1 MFRRAVGVY
10 HEMQMWTEIR
20 RRVLTGE
27 SSKRAICREYGI
39 HWGTLKKI
47 LAHAEPPGY
56 RQQAPRRKWVLGP
69 FLPTIHEMLESDRT
83 SPKKQRHTAQ
93 RIYDR
98 LRREHG
104 YGGSYTSVRN
114 AVRAWRQGQQ
124 EVFVPLS
131 HPLAHAQADF
141 GEATVELGAQRIKVA
156 LFVMTLLHSDTVFC
170 QVFPRECT
178 ETFQE
183 GHRRAF
189 EFFGG
194 VPQRIS
200 YDNSK
205 IAVARIVARR
215 GATPTAEFLRLQ
227 SHYLFQH
234 HFCLVRRANE
244 KGHVENLLGF
254 ARRNFL
260 VPIPRVES
268 LEALNQTLTEHCR
281 ADLGRQLR
289 GQAAPK
295 AQLLEQERGELLP
308 LPSDRFEA
316 RRIETPQ
323 VNSESL
329 VRFDGNDY
337 SVPTPYAHRQL
348 IAIGGIEQ
356 VRLLAGEE
364 VVAVHPRC
372 WEKEQTF
379 FNPLHYL
386 ALLERKPGA
395 FDYARPLEN
404 WDLPACYETLRRRQE
419 GELGRSGTRE
429 FIKVLRLLE
438 HATLSELT
446 AAIERALDI
455 GATTVDAVRLLLQG
469 QREEPTRWFRLDGR
483 PHLASVQV
491 PPPNLRQY
499 ASLRET
505 GEPCV
510 AHEPCT
516 ASEPCLTG
524 TGGDA

>member
-1 MFRRAVGVY
+1 
-10 HEMQMWTEIR
+10 MQMWTEIR

-27 SSKRAICREYGI
+27 CSKRAICREYNI

-47 LAHAEPPGY
+47 LAHPEPPGY
-56 RQQAPRRKWVLGP
+56 RKQGPRRKWVLDP
-69 FLPTIHEMLESDRT
+69 FLPIIYEILQSDRT
-83 SPKKQRHTAQ
+83 SPKKQRHTAK
-93 RIYDR
+93 RIFDR
-98 LRREHG
+98 LRREHA
-104 YGGSYTSVRN
+104 YLGSYTSVKD

-131 HPLAHAQADF
+131 HPPAHAQADF
-141 GEATVELGAQRIKVA
+141 GEATVELKGEKVKVA
-156 LFVMTLLHSDTVFC
+156 IFVMTLLHSDTVFC

-183 GHRRAF
+183 GHCRAF

-205 IAVARIVARR
+205 IAVSRIVDRR
-215 GATPTAEFLRLQ
+215 GHTPTSEFLRLQ
-227 SHYLFQH
+227 SHYLFAH

-244 KGHVENLLGF
+244 KGHVESLLGF

-260 VPIPRVES
+260 VPIPHVES
-268 LEALNQTLTEHCR
+268 LEALNQELLVHCQE
-281 ADLGRQLR
+281 DLDRRLR
-289 GQAAPK
+289 GKPATK
-295 AQLLEQERGELLP
+295 AELLDEERQQLLP
-308 LPSDRFEA
+308 LPNDPFAA
-316 RRIETPQ
+316 RRIETPK

-329 VRFDGNDY
+329 ARFDGNDY
-337 SVPTPYAHRQL
+337 SVPTQHAHRQVM
-348 IAIGGIEQ
+348 AIGDIEE
-356 VRLLAGEE
+356 VRLLVNDE

-372 WEKEQTF
+372 WEKEGTF
-379 FNPLHYL
+379 FNPIHYL

-404 WDLPACYETLRRRQE
+404 WNLPACYETLRRRQE
-419 GELGRSGTRE
+419 AELDRQGTRE

-438 HATLSELT
+438 HASLKELT

-483 PHLASVQV
+483 PHLAAVHV
-491 PPPNLRQY
+491 PTPNLQQY
-499 ASLRET
+499 ASLC
-505 GEPCV
+505 EPCEV
-510 AHEPCT
+510 IAAGAE
-516 ASEPCLTG
+516 SEPCLTSM
-524 TGGDA
+524 GGDA